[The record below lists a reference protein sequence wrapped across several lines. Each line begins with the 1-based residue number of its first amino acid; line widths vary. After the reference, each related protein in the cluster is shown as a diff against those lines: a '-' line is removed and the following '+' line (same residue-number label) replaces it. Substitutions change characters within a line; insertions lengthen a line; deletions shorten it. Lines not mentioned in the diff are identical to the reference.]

1 MINKLV
7 IFALLVC
14 AGCNQQNDE
23 IKIIKT
29 TTNCRDTLVEIE
41 TIKYVPR
48 TDLNKDYVSS
58 TIIESH
64 PDELFKD
71 GKTRDTITRTTIE
84 YYNP

>member
-14 AGCNQQNDE
+14 AGCNRQNDE
-23 IKIIKT
+23 VKIIKT

-41 TIKYVPR
+41 TIKYIPR

-58 TIIESH
+58 TIIESQ

-71 GKTRDTITRTTIE
+71 GKTRDTITRTSIE